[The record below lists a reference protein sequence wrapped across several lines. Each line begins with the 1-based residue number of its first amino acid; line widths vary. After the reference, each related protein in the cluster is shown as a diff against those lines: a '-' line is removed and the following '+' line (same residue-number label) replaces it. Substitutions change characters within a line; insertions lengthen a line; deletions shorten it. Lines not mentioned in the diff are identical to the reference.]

1 MRKKRRKSD
10 PASLRQLVPGVLRG
24 LRGPSTGPVARVREV
39 WPEVVGSAVA
49 ARTRVAT
56 VEGGRVRV
64 EVASAAVRHDLAT
77 FRANDVLKGLRE
89 RLPELKIR
97 DVSYRLGRPS

>member
-1 MRKKRRKSD
+1 LKKRRKSE

-24 LRGPSTGPVARVREV
+24 LRGSGSGPVARVRDI
-39 WPEVVGSAVA
+39 WPAVVGAPMA
-49 ARTRVAT
+49 ARTRVAA

-77 FRANDVLKGLRE
+77 FRGAQVLKELQE
-89 RLPELKIR
+89 RLPDLRIR
-97 DVSYRLGRPS
+97 EVFYRLGKPS